1 MVYPCFSIILFQA
14 TLGMILVYRELGPAA
29 LAGVA
34 VLGVLV
40 PFNAIGSKLG
50 EILQRAQ
57 LKAKDSRIKLMNEI
71 LAGIKV
77 LKLYAWEIPFMK
89 RILQTRQEEIKVI
102 KRIGILNSIN
112 NFTYACSP
120 ILITLSAFS
129 TFVLTGDNVLTP
141 QKIFVSIAY
150 FNLMRIPLML
160 FPLTLREVIKT
171 WVSVKRIT
179 DFLNAEELDPKSIK
193 ENLDNEENA
202 VQVSDATLAWD
213 KTERPILRDLNFDIK
228 KGSLTAIVGSV
239 GSGKSSILSA
249 ILGN

>member
-1 MVYPCFSIILFQA
+1 
-14 TLGMILVYRELGPAA
+14 MILVYKELGPSA

-34 VLGVLV
+34 VLSVLV
-40 PFNAIGSKLG
+40 PFNAIGSKIG

-89 RILQTRQEEIKVI
+89 RILETREKEIKVI
-102 KRIGILNSIN
+102 RQNGMLNAVN

-129 TFVLTGDNVLTP
+129 TFALTSDEILTP
-141 QKIFVSIAY
+141 QKVFVSIAY

-171 WVSVKRIT
+171 YVSVKRIT
-179 DFLNAEELDPKSIK
+179 DFLNAQELNPSRWASINHVVK
-193 ENLDNEENA
+193 RGHTWSNM
-202 VQVSDATLAWD
+202 VT
-213 KTERPILRDLNFDIK
+213 RDHTWSHVVI
-228 KGSLTAIVGSV
+228 SLPS
-239 GSGKSSILSA
+239 
-249 ILGN
+249 